1 MNELF
6 ELIEKLKEERSISS
20 GTQDV
25 FKKFIGKEY
34 EANLSFISASRT
46 FSLRYD
52 DSYSNGYTVNA
63 LIEGKGCEVNVLFL
77 PVENKKIEEL
87 KKGENFEATVYFI
100 EYDSLYERAVFG
112 SNPQIISETVSSPE
126 WINRDIATSEEL
138 KSDGSDLDEL
148 IAAKLN
154 DIEAN
159 QPTVAADVHSLEV
172 DGKLKLIPANKVD
185 LIIHEINQAK
195 NSWVFMSG
203 NNQQWSREFFSYI
216 INRVPIN
223 EGDKIKPLQLF
234 KHWKDNSWKEQSF
247 IKAPDASRRLK
258 LYLEND
264 SKFNDTSSIKSLPD
278 ISIDAEL
285 DWSSNRVF
293 EHEEIDDV
301 LTYLK
306 TFSNF
311 WTLTASLGGSGY
323 SDFIQYLRPEIDSE
337 GVFERWRNGEPVLR
351 EVMSSELAM
360 KRAEAYLKQKEYLCA
375 AYYQFLEEKNSK
387 DKFDNVRKPMAKVS
401 KSDSKK
407 GNGCLG
413 YFLAM
418 TLVGAF
424 GLAEDFS
431 AEGVA
436 VFFVFIMLAAPVLL
450 IIQTTKK

>member
-1 MNELF
+1 MDELF
-6 ELIEKLKEERSISS
+6 ELIEKLREERSISS

-34 EANLSFISASRT
+34 QANLSFVSASRT

-63 LIEGKGCEVNVLFL
+63 LIQDKGCEVNVLFL
-77 PVENKKIEEL
+77 PLENKKIEEL

-112 SNPQIISETVSSPE
+112 SNPQIISEPVSSPE
-126 WINRDIATSEEL
+126 WISHDIATSEEL
-138 KSDGSDLDEL
+138 KSDGSDSDEL

-154 DIEAN
+154 DIGAN

-203 NNQQWSREFFSYI
+203 NNQQWSREFFSYT
-216 INRVPIN
+216 INSVPIN

-234 KHWKDNSWKEQSF
+234 KHWKGNSWKEQSF
-247 IKAPDASRRLK
+247 IKAPDASQRLK

-264 SKFNDTSSIKSLPD
+264 LKFDDTSSIKSLPD

-293 EHEEIDDV
+293 EHEDIDDV

-306 TFSNF
+306 TFSKF
-311 WTLTASLGGSGY
+311 WTLSVSLDGSGY

-360 KRAEAYLKQKEYLCA
+360 KRAEAYLKQKDYLCA
-375 AYYQFLEEKNSK
+375 AYYQFLEEKDSK
-387 DKFDNVRKPMAKVS
+387 DKFDNVRKPKAKVS
-401 KSDSKK
+401 KSNSKK
-407 GNGCLG
+407 GNGFWAS
-413 YFLAM
+413 FLAI
-418 TLVGAF
+418 TFFAWVGM
-424 GLAEDFS
+424 AENFI
-431 AEGVA
+431 EGAV
-436 VFFVFIMLAAPVLL
+436 VFFFLFMMGV
-450 IIQTTKK
+450 

>member
-1 MNELF
+1 M
-6 ELIEKLKEERSISS
+6 
-20 GTQDV
+20 
-25 FKKFIGKEY
+25 
-34 EANLSFISASRT
+34 
-46 FSLRYD
+46 
-52 DSYSNGYTVNA
+52 
-63 LIEGKGCEVNVLFL
+63 
-77 PVENKKIEEL
+77 
-87 KKGENFEATVYFI
+87 
-100 EYDSLYERAVFG
+100 YERAVFG
-112 SNPQIISETVSSPE
+112 SNPQIISEPVSSPE

-138 KSDGSDLDEL
+138 KSDGSDSDEL

-154 DIEAN
+154 DIGAN

-216 INRVPIN
+216 INSVPIN

-234 KHWKDNSWKEQSF
+234 KHWKGNSWKEQSF
-247 IKAPDASRRLK
+247 IKAPDALHRLK

-264 SKFNDTSSIKSLPD
+264 SKFDDTSSIKSLPD

-293 EHEEIDDV
+293 EHEDIDDV

-306 TFSNF
+306 NFSNF
-311 WTLTASLGGSGY
+311 WTLSASLDGSGY

-360 KRAEAYLKQKEYLCA
+360 KRAEAYLKQKDYLCA
-375 AYYQFLEEKNSK
+375 AYYQFLEEKDSK
-387 DKFDNVRKPMAKVS
+387 DKFDNVRKPKAKVS
-401 KSDSKK
+401 KSNSKK
-407 GNGCLG
+407 GNGFWAS
-413 YFLAM
+413 FLAI
-418 TLVGAF
+418 TFFGWVGM
-424 GLAEDFS
+424 AENFI
-431 AEGVA
+431 EGAVVFFFLFMMGA
-436 VFFVFIMLAAPVLL
+436 VFFTLKI
-450 IIQTTKK
+450 TKS

>member
-203 NNQQWSREFFSYI
+203 NNQQWSREFFSYT
-216 INRVPIN
+216 INSVPIN

-234 KHWKDNSWKEQSF
+234 KHWKGNSWKEQSF

-293 EHEEIDDV
+293 EHEDIDDV

-375 AYYQFLEEKNSK
+375 AYYQFLEEKDSK
-387 DKFDNVRKPMAKVS
+387 DKFDNVRKPKAKVS
-401 KSDSKK
+401 KSNSKK
-407 GNGCLG
+407 GNGFWAS
-413 YFLAM
+413 FLAI
-418 TLVGAF
+418 TFFGWVGM
-424 GLAEDFS
+424 AEQFS
-431 AEGVA
+431 AEGAV
-436 VFFVFIMLAAPVLL
+436 VFFFLFIMGAVIL
-450 IIQTTKK
+450 ILKISKS